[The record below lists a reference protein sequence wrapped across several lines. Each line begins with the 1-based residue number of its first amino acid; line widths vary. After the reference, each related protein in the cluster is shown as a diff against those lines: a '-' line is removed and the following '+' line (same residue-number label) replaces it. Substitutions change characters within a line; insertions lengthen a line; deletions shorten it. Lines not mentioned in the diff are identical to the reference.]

1 MECSDTERGTVTRL
15 WYKYRVAFVMVALI
29 GLTLAAPLADNRR
42 HVGGVLGF
50 VALCILLAGISAI
63 GSTRIIRWAVF
74 PTAVVWALARA
85 LEALT
90 GWQHEVELSHLAGLV
105 LSCSITWAIFDHFS
119 SARQLRNPI
128 AEAFICYLVI
138 ATAFSQLYWI
148 LSQLL
153 DRPFNQPMPHVQN
166 SVFLYFSLVT
176 ISGVGYGGII
186 PINPYLRIV
195 AGLET
200 VTGIFFVA
208 VVVARLVSSYRTAPT
223 SDYPSGDG

>member
-1 MECSDTERGTVTRL
+1 MECSETERGAVSRL
-15 WYKYRVAFVMVALI
+15 CYKYRIQLITWALI
-29 GLTLAAPLADNRR
+29 GLTLAAPLADNHR
-42 HVGGVLGF
+42 HAGGVLAL
-50 VALCILLAGISAI
+50 VALCLLLASISAI
-63 GSTRIIRWAVF
+63 GNTRIIRRTVF
-74 PTAVVWALARA
+74 PIAAVWAAARA
-85 LEALT
+85 LEVFSK
-90 GWQHEVELSHLAGLV
+90 WQRDVQLSHLAGLA
-105 LSCSITWAIFDHFS
+105 LSCSIVWAIFDHFS
-119 SARQLRNPI
+119 SAQQLRNPI

-153 DRPFNQPMPHVQN
+153 DHPFNQPMPHVQN

-200 VTGIFFVA
+200 ITGIFFVA
-208 VVVARLVSSYRTAPT
+208 VVVARLVSSYRPAGR
-223 SDYPSGDG
+223 SDYPPGNN

>member
-1 MECSDTERGTVTRL
+1 MESSDTERKAASRL
-15 WYKYRVAFVMVALI
+15 WHKYRVQLLMLALI

-50 VALCILLAGISAI
+50 VALCMLLAGIRAI
-63 GSTRIIRWAVF
+63 GNTRIIRWVVF
-74 PTAVVWALARA
+74 PTAAVWVIARA
-85 LEALT
+85 LEALV
-90 GWQHEVELSHLAGLV
+90 GGQHDVQLSHLAGLA
-105 LSCSITWAIFDHFS
+105 LSCSIIWAIFDHFS
-119 SARQLRNPI
+119 SASELHSAI

-148 LSQLL
+148 LNQLL

-176 ISGVGYGGII
+176 ISGVGYGGIV
-186 PINPYLRIV
+186 PINPYVRIV
-195 AGLET
+195 AALET

-208 VVVARLVSSYRTAPT
+208 VVVARLVSYYRPAPR
-223 SDYPSGDG
+223 SDRLL

>member
-1 MECSDTERGTVTRL
+1 MDSSDAETGAFSRL
-15 WYKYRVAFVMVALI
+15 WSEYRVQLITWFLI

-42 HVGGVLGF
+42 HVGGALGF

-63 GSTRIIRWAVF
+63 GNTRIIRWVVF
-74 PTAVVWALARA
+74 PTAGVWVIARA

-105 LSCSITWAIFDHFS
+105 LSCSIIWAIFDHFS
-119 SARQLRNPI
+119 SAQQLRNPV

-153 DRPFNQPMPHVQN
+153 DHPFNQPMPHVQN

-200 VTGIFFVA
+200 ITGVFFVA
-208 VVVARLVSSYRTAPT
+208 VVVARLVSSYRPAPR
-223 SDYPSGDG
+223 SDHPSGNG